1 MQSHAAPDFVQ
12 ANVIVATACADS
24 SILLISCAIDSA
36 SEQADSGR
44 ERDGSDIKTT
54 KISSTSSHQDMI
66 SSLAVTWTASDTPNE
81 STSRSRGSTD
91 TTDEKQVQYS
101 FLVASSSATG
111 SGLLVV
117 HRLPFSRHI
126 GMQGHSPVIVARQF
140 MRMPLLRSALGF
152 NPASYPSTNHTSL
165 LITSPARGIVKILD
179 LSQSRSALKRRRAS
193 ETEADNEEASAV
205 PSANICLTLHAG
217 YTSSSTLPRRVE
229 ILDARWAMNGKVIV
243 ALLEDGDWGIW
254 DIEGVGIASHD
265 DRRPAQGTRGNVVQG
280 KFAVCGNISTGLQRT
295 KTIKTKSS
303 GSLAPMT
310 PHTRKRR
317 SADLF
322 GSSEPR
328 ADAKTATKSAGRISI
343 CTQQEA
349 VAGADD
355 AIVISFDGSN
365 SFIPSLRSLHQP
377 ERQGNA
383 VIAGRTTRQV
393 QALPSVR
400 LGGETQMAI
409 SPFHAPKRKSNPF
422 PGLSS
427 IEQGLIILTKSRLI
441 LHTKPEPK
449 SVVKSAALNLPLRSA
464 HGDDS
469 TFASRLT
476 NNEVLDLD
484 AMDKMLESMDNIEDQ
499 QNSPIE
505 ARINLPFQQTSQ
517 TQVGDLDMASPS
529 MPKSTKSKLI
539 ISRDAA
545 SRRQNLF
552 D

>member
-1 MQSHAAPDFVQ
+1 
-12 ANVIVATACADS
+12 
-24 SILLISCAIDSA
+24 
-36 SEQADSGR
+36 
-44 ERDGSDIKTT
+44 
-54 KISSTSSHQDMI
+54 MI
-66 SSLAVTWTASDTPNE
+66 SSLAVTWTASD
-81 STSRSRGSTD
+81 STD
-91 TTDEKQVQYS
+91 TTDEKQIQYS
-101 FLVASSSATG
+101 FLLASSSATG

-140 MRMPLLRSALGF
+140 MRMSLLRSALCF
-152 NPASYPSTNHTSL
+152 NPATYPSTNHTSL

-179 LSQSRSALKRRRAS
+179 VAQSRSALKRRRGS

-217 YTSSSTLPRRVE
+217 STFSSTLPRPKE

-243 ALLEDGDWGIW
+243 ALLEDGDWGVW
-254 DIEGVGIASHD
+254 DIEGAGIASHN
-265 DRRPAQGTRGNVVQG
+265 DRRPAQGIRGNVVQG
-280 KFAVCGNISTGLQRT
+280 NFAHCGNISTGLQRT
-295 KTIKTKSS
+295 KTTKTKSS

-310 PHTRKRR
+310 PHTRKSR

-328 ADAKTATKSAGRISI
+328 ADAKTATKSAAQISI
-343 CTQQEA
+343 CTQQES

-355 AIVISFDGSN
+355 ALVIFFDGGN
-365 SFIPSLRSLHQP
+365 SFIPSLRSLQLP
-377 ERQGNA
+377 ERQDNA
-383 VIAGRTTRQV
+383 MVAGRTTRQV

-409 SPFHAPKRKSNPF
+409 SLFHAPKRKSNAF

-427 IEQGLIILTKSRLI
+427 IEQDLIILTKSRLI
-441 LHTKPEPK
+441 LHTKAEPK

-464 HGDDS
+464 QGNDS
-469 TFASRLT
+469 TFTSRLI

-484 AMDKMLESMDNIEDQ
+484 AMDKMLDSMDNIEDQ

-505 ARINLPFQQTSQ
+505 ERIDLPFQQTSP
-517 TQVGDLDMASPS
+517 TQAGEIDMVSPT
-529 MPKSTKSKLI
+529 MPKSAKSKLI

-552 D
+552 G